1 MSIPKE
7 PRQLMINLMY
17 LVLTAML
24 ALNVSA
30 EVMNAFKTIDES
42 LTETSDTTTA
52 AIDDQ
57 QKALNK
63 LLEEDSKKA
72 FLPLKGGIEE
82 VRTIVKDFNDY
93 IATIK
98 DDLIDGGG
106 DNNGTVDDG
115 DFLYPDKPAKKIYKG
130 KKNKDVTTRMM
141 VTGYEDESGARVE
154 PYGPELEKK
163 ISDTKAALVKA
174 YSDVLS
180 NEENAKAFGFRLP
193 NGNVDTETVN
203 KKIEAFKNGVSL
215 SIDEDWEAK
224 SDGKKES
231 WADYRFRQMPM
242 LPATTLLTTFQSD
255 ARNAEAL
262 AVGNLAQL
270 AGGKE
275 IVFDKFFPVINA
287 KKGYVI
293 KGEKFEA
300 EISLGAYSS
309 DIKPENI
316 VLTVDGSRV
325 AMKNDGIATYSK
337 TTSSTGEK
345 VIKLSA
351 RVTNPLT
358 GEVSNETSEFK
369 YEVGERS
376 ANVSADKMNVMYI
389 GVDNPV
395 SVSAAGVSSS
405 KVKVSASGAGINL
418 TGGKGKYTARVSQ
431 PGEATITV
439 SGGGLAPTPFKFR
452 AKRIPDP
459 VAKLGKKADGSMGT
473 GEFKAQ
479 GGVIAWLENFDFD
492 ARCDIQGFNLVR
504 VPKRQDPVDNPNRGG
519 KYDAKSRRMVNAAK
533 PGDTYY
539 FENVKARCPG
549 DKAGRK
555 INSMVFRI
563 K

>member
-30 EVMNAFKTIDES
+30 EVMNAFKTIDDS
-42 LTETSDTTTA
+42 LTETSNTTTA
-52 AIDDQ
+52 AINDQ
-57 QKALNK
+57 VKGLNK
-63 LLEEDSKKA
+63 LLEDDSKKA
-72 FLPLKGGIEE
+72 FLPLKGGISN
-82 VRTIVKDFNDY
+82 VRAIVKDFNDY
-93 IATIK
+93 VANIK
-98 DDLIDGGG
+98 NDLIDAGG
-106 DNNGTVDDG
+106 DGNGTVDDA
-115 DFLYPDKPAKKIYKG
+115 DFIYPDNPAKRIFKG
-130 KKNKDVTTRMM
+130 KKNKDVTTRIM
-141 VTGYEDESGARVE
+141 VLEGRGD
-154 PYGPELEKK
+154 ELEAK
-163 ISDTKAALVKA
+163 ISETKAALVKA

-180 NEENAKAFGFRLP
+180 NEENAQAFGILKD
-193 NGNVDTETVN
+193 GKVDQDEI
-203 KKIEAFKNGVSL
+203 KRKIESFTNGVSL
-215 SIDEDWEAK
+215 SIDENWEAK
-224 SDGKKES
+224 ADGKKES

-262 AVGNLAQL
+262 AVGNLTAL

-325 AMKNDGIATYSK
+325 SMKDDGVATYSK
-337 TTSSTGEK
+337 TTSSTGSK
-345 VIKLSA
+345 KIKLSA
-351 RVTNPLT
+351 KVTNPLT
-358 GEVSNETSEFK
+358 GKVSNETSEFE

-376 ANVSADKMNVMYI
+376 ANVSADKMNVFYI
-389 GVDNPV
+389 GVNNPI
-395 SVSAAGVSSS
+395 SVAVAGANSNEI
-405 KVKVSASGAGINL
+405 KANCSGCSL
-418 TGGKGKYTARVSQ
+418 TGGNGKYVVTVDR
-431 PGEATITV
+431 PGEATVNI
-439 SGGGLAPTPFKFR
+439 SGGGLPNTPFKFR
-452 AKRIPDP
+452 TKRIPDP
-459 VAKLGKKADGSMGT
+459 VARLSKNSGGAMNS

-479 GGVIAWLENFDFD
+479 GGVGAFLDDFDFD
-492 ARCDIQGFNLVR
+492 ATCKIQGFNLTYVA
-504 VPKRQDPVDNPNRGG
+504 KRQDPVE
-519 KYDAKSRRMVNAAK
+519 SVNAGPRYSEKSKRLTGRAK
-533 PGDTYY
+533 PGDIFY
-539 FENVKARCPG
+539 FDNVKARCPG